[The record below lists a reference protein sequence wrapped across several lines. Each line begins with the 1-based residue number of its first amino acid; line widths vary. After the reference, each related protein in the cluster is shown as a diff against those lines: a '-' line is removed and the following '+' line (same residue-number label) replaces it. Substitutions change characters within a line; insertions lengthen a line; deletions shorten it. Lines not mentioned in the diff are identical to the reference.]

1 MEKSGRDIFYQIAKP
16 VGLSLLVEAKK
27 ELLNIILRGKTFSV
41 FTLAT
46 LICIRDLKNQFV

>member
-16 VGLSLLVEAKK
+16 VGVSLLVEAKK
-27 ELLNIILRGKTFSV
+27 ELLNIILRGKTFSA

-46 LICIRDLKNQFV
+46 LFCIRDLKN

>member
-16 VGLSLLVEAKK
+16 VGASLLVEAKN
-27 ELLNIILRGKTFSV
+27 ELLNIILRGKTFSA

-46 LICIRDLKNQFV
+46 LICIRDLKN